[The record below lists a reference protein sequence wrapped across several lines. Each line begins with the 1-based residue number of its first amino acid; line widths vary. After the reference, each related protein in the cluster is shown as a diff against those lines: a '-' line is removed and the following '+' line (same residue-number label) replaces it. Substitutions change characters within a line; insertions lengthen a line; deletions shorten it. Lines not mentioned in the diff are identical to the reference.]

1 MNIRI
6 LGAHN
11 CESRDTKC
19 ISILIDDRLVIDA
32 GGLTSSLSIPEQQKL
47 RAILLT
53 HQHYDHIR
61 DIPMIALNLY
71 RQGSHIQVYATPDV
85 RANIETNFL
94 DGKLYPKFHEVPKES
109 PTLSFNPI
117 ALYDFQRIEGYGILA
132 VPVQHDGTTVGYQV
146 SNADG
151 KAMFYTA
158 DTGPGLIDCWKYVS
172 PQLLIIEVTVS
183 NNYRKFATNTGHL
196 TPSLV
201 NEELS
206 KFRELKGYLP
216 QIVAVHMDP
225 VLEREIREELAVVA
239 KALNTPITIAHEG
252 MQINL

>member
-11 CESRDTKC
+11 CESRNTKC

-32 GGLTSSLSIPEQQKL
+32 GGLTSSLSIAEQQKL
-47 RAILLT
+47 GAILLT
-53 HQHYDHIR
+53 HPHYDHIR

-71 RQGSHIQVYATPDV
+71 RQGSNIRVYATPDV

-94 DGKLYPKFHEVPKES
+94 DGKLYPKFHEVPEGR
-109 PTLSFNPI
+109 PTVSFNPI
-117 ALYDFQRIEGYGILA
+117 VLYDSQRIEGYGILA
-132 VPVQHDGTTVGYQV
+132 VPVHHNGNTVGYQV
-146 SNADG
+146 SNAGG

-172 PQLLIIEVTVS
+172 PQLLITEVTVS
-183 NNYRKFATNTGHL
+183 NNYKKFAANTGHL
-196 TPSLV
+196 TPSLL
-201 NEELS
+201 NEELI

-225 VLEREIREELAVVA
+225 VLERKIREELAVVA
-239 KALNTPITIAHEG
+239 EALNVPIAVAYEG
-252 MQINL
+252 MQISL